1 MDPLS
6 LNIRKRVPKQVTE
19 NKGTLTS
26 FTLRSTSKSGSL
38 ITIPVDEEVIAN
50 TESEEDGQ
58 TFSIEVKMS
67 FPSDQKR
74 CYVLVCSNCGQE
86 VRYPIIIKI
95 HCMNCNQHKMLI
107 PRCRFDVNLKDSSG
121 STTGMIMNKEGEKL
135 LSLTAEQI
143 YERAST
149 KFIQAFWQLLLNTV
163 QKRKYKACSL
173 LDFSINAS
181 VPHPLCTVLAMT
193 QSASHV
199 GTAISSLS
207 SSQ

>member
-1 MDPLS
+1 QGHREQRD
-6 LNIRKRVPKQVTE
+6 
-19 NKGTLTS
+19 TS

-58 TFSIEVKMS
+58 TCSIEVKML

-95 HCMNCNQHKMLI
+95 QCMNCNQHKMLI
-107 PRCRFDVNLKDSSG
+107 PRCRFDVNLKDNSG
-121 STTGMIMNKEGEKL
+121 STIGMIMNKEGEKL

-149 KFIQAFWQLLLNTV
+149 KI
-163 QKRKYKACSL
+163 Y
-173 LDFSINAS
+173 
-181 VPHPLCTVLAMT
+181 VLT
-193 QSASHV
+193 KQY
-199 GTAISSLS
+199 I
-207 SSQ
+207 